1 VDPRLVLNID
11 VAPTLAALAG
21 VPAPNAD
28 GQSLLQPLRYPASV
42 QWRTDF
48 LIEHLA
54 QDGKDIPTY
63 CAVRNDQYK
72 YVLYA
77 NGGRELYDLK
87 ADPLELKNQAGNPAF
102 QPIQS
107 ALQARLAQLCVP
119 PPPGSG
125 LP

>member
-1 VDPRLVLNID
+1 VLNID

-28 GQSLLQPLRYPASV
+28 GTSLLQALRFPSSV

-48 LIEHLA
+48 LVEHLSENSN
-54 QDGKDIPTY
+54 DIPTY
-63 CAVRNDQYK
+63 CAVRNEDYM
-72 YVLYA
+72 YVDYA
-77 NGGRELYDLK
+77 GGARELYDL
-87 ADPLELKNQAGNPAF
+87 ANDPFELNNQAKNPAF
-102 QPIQS
+102 GPILTS
-107 ALQARLAQLCVP
+107 MRTRLAKLCVP